1 MTDNGIKGRVHSFQS
16 LGTVD
21 GPGVRF
27 VVFAQGC
34 PLRCACCHNPDTWD
48 MAGGKEYTPRQI
60 VDRVLRYREYFG
72 EEGGITVSGG
82 EPLMQA
88 EFVAE
93 IFALCKAEGIN
104 TCLDTSGIR
113 LDGQVRE
120 LLKLTDRVL
129 LDVKYVSDEDY
140 KAYVGCGIQPVLS
153 FLEYLDKEGIPTIV
167 RQVIIPSLNSS
178 EDKVRELEK
187 MMESG
192 GKVAFVGDG
201 INDAPVL
208 ARADVGIAMGG
219 IGSDAATD
227 AADVVIMDDDI
238 SKVADAIKLSRKCM
252 RIAKQNIVFSIG
264 VKLACLA
271 LVALGAAGMDL
282 AIFADVGVLV
292 IAVIN
297 SMRGLS

>member
-104 TCLDTSGIR
+104 TCLDTSGVR

-153 FLEYLDKEGIPTIV
+153 FLEYLDKEGIPTTV

-178 EDKVRELEK
+178 EDKVRELVSLLKPYSCIQKLELLPFRK
-187 MMESG
+187 ICTVKYDSMGLSFPL
-192 GKVAFVGDG
+192 A
-201 INDAPVL
+201 DAPEPSQSTMTTL
-208 ARADVGIAMGG
+208 KRI
-219 IGSDAATD
+219 
-227 AADVVIMDDDI
+227 AADEWGARGCED
-238 SKVADAIKLSRKCM
+238 AGDAITL
-252 RIAKQNIVFSIG
+252 F
-264 VKLACLA
+264 
-271 LVALGAAGMDL
+271 
-282 AIFADVGVLV
+282 
-292 IAVIN
+292 
-297 SMRGLS
+297 

>member
-1 MTDNGIKGRVHSFQS
+1 MLTGDREDVGRAVAREVGICDVRAS
-16 LGTVD
+16 LL
-21 GPGVRF
+21 P
-27 VVFAQGC
+27 
-34 PLRCACCHNPDTWD
+34 
-48 MAGGKEYTPRQI
+48 
-60 VDRVLRYREYFG
+60 
-72 EEGGITVSGG
+72 
-82 EPLMQA
+82 
-88 EFVAE
+88 
-93 IFALCKAEGIN
+93 
-104 TCLDTSGIR
+104 
-113 LDGQVRE
+113 
-120 LLKLTDRVL
+120 
-129 LDVKYVSDEDY
+129 
-140 KAYVGCGIQPVLS
+140 
-153 FLEYLDKEGIPTIV
+153 
-167 RQVIIPSLNSS
+167 
-178 EDKVRELEK
+178 EDKVGELEK
-187 MMESG
+187 LMESG

-271 LVALGAAGMDL
+271 LVAIGVAGMDL